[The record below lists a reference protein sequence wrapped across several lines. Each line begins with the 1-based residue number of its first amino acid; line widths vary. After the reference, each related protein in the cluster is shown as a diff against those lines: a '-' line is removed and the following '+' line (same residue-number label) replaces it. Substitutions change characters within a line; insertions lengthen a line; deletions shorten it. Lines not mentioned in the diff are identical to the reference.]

1 MTPTAVSIRP
11 SPALAPCLCAHRP
24 VDVRAW
30 RLCWLLDAGFET
42 DLAEQLAASPGVDL
56 HAILELVD
64 HGCPPELAAR
74 ILAPITVDGGA
85 P

>member
-11 SPALAPCLCAHRP
+11 TPALARCLCAHRP

-30 RLCWLLDAGFET
+30 RMCWLLDAGFDG
-42 DLAEQLAASPGVDL
+42 DLARQLADSPGVDL

-74 ILAPITVDGGA
+74 ILAPIPTGGTT
-85 P
+85 